1 MMGAIGTKQ
10 FIIGAC
16 CAIIGISSACKTTE
30 PSSDTSKQK
39 EEVRFVLQPN
49 RPDWKEQIDEG
60 KIGFYDSAAQTLIGL
75 TAPPH
80 TKGAEGIVPDVK
92 MSVPCV
98 EYLKEHGGQVVE
110 LEFLVS
116 RDGSISQF
124 YPLKSAGVCDKD
136 VAQAI
141 KSSVM
146 LPALNDGHP
155 KPALVHFH
163 IELKAEDKS

>member
-10 FIIGAC
+10 YVIGVC
-16 CAIIGISSACKTTE
+16 CIIIGISSACKTTE
-30 PSSDTSKQK
+30 APPDTFREKV
-39 EEVRFVLQPN
+39 EVHFVLQPN

-60 KIGFYDSAAQTLIGL
+60 KIGFYDSAAHTLIGL

-80 TKGAEGIVPDVK
+80 TKGAERIVPDVK
-92 MSVPCV
+92 MSAACV
-98 EYLKEHGGQVVE
+98 EYLQDRGDQVAE

-136 VAQAI
+136 VAEAI
-141 KSSVM
+141 KKSVM
-146 LPALNDGHP
+146 LPAEKNSHP
-155 KPALVHFH
+155 KPALVHFY
-163 IELKAEDKS
+163 IELTVQDKS